1 MFLSDEIDRAVRG
14 IDVEGQYVGWRPYNR
29 FYAEGTEDLFTN
41 VPTGRSPLVMAAP
54 RTGAGGELQELDP
67 NAPSPIEYQAVRR
80 SHLQQVGRTIDEI
93 EQYEVSR
100 ITGIDTTRK
109 IKKTSEQE
117 LEQRYGNA
125 DIRPINDKFE
135 PKPSNDLRV
144 GAYQRYE
151 PLGDETSIKQR
162 LFKFEGEMSER
173 RPDLDYKFDSKD

>member
-54 RTGAGGELQELDP
+54 RTGTGGELQELNK

-80 SHLQQVGRTIDEI
+80 SHLQQVGRSMDEI
-93 EQYEVSR
+93 EQSELNR
-100 ITGIDTTRK
+100 ISGGIARTNLNRTT
-109 IKKTSEQE
+109 EQD
-117 LEQRYGNA
+117 LEQRYQNA
-125 DIRPINDKFE
+125 DIRPVNDDFE
-135 PKPSNDLRV
+135 PKRSTDLRV
-144 GAYQRYE
+144 GAYQRYD
-151 PLGDETSIKQR
+151 PIGQGSTKQR

-173 RPDLDYKFDSKD
+173 RPDLDYKFE